1 MEVFW
6 VSGSSFGF
14 LKVFFIFLVVFSFLQ
29 FLKCFG
35 FSESFFFVFWNCFG
49 FLEAVWV
56 LWKCFGFPGFSGTV
70 MSGLV
75 MLKAKVTPSKYI
87 IVPRLEL
94 MAAICVLQIAETA
107 GQSLALPEERWIF

>member
-14 LKVFFIFLVVFSFLQ
+14 LKVFFSFLVVFSFLQ
-29 FLKCFG
+29 FLK
-35 FSESFFFVFWNCFG
+35 CFG

-75 MLKAKVTPSKYI
+75 MLKAKVIPSKSI
-87 IVPRLEL
+87 KVPRLEL

-107 GQSLALPEERWIF
+107 GQTLALPEERWIF